1 MNNTLKISSIAD
13 LPKLLEVC
21 IEHLNDAILITEAE
35 PINSPGPKI
44 VWANKAF
51 YEHNGYTPNEI
62 IGQSPR
68 ILQGPE
74 SDRAT
79 IDRIGVALK
88 TWRPIRVEML
98 NYRKDGSTYWNE
110 FEIVPVKNE
119 KGWYTHWV
127 SVQRDITERKQI
139 QQQIH
144 QLAFYDMLTKLPNRY
159 LLRDRL
165 NQAMSTSKR
174 NGLYGALLFLDL
186 DNFKSINDQYGHT
199 AGDLLLVEVANRM
212 TACVR
217 DMDTVARFGGD
228 EFVIVL
234 CELDKNK
241 DTAKLRASI
250 VAEKICTT
258 LDNPYRLKLNL
269 EENQDDIVEHHCTAS
284 IGVTL
289 FIADQASEKDIFKW
303 ADDAMYE
310 AKEAGRNLVRFYE
323 ATA

>member
-1 MNNTLKISSIAD
+1 MNNILMIPSIAD
-13 LPKLLEVC
+13 LPNLLEIC

-35 PINSPGPKI
+35 PINSPGPRI

-51 YEHNGYTPNEI
+51 YQLTGYTPDEI

-74 SDRAT
+74 SDRAA
-79 IDRIGVALK
+79 IDKIRVALEK
-88 TWRPIRVEML
+88 WQSIRVELL

-110 FEIVPVKNE
+110 FEIVPVANV

-139 QQQIH
+139 QQQIN

-159 LLRDRL
+159 LLSDRL
-165 NQAMSTSKR
+165 TQATSTSKR

-186 DNFKSINDQYGHT
+186 DDFKPLNDQYGHA
-199 AGDLLLVEVANRM
+199 AGDLLLVEAANRM

-217 DMDTVARFGGD
+217 EMDTVARFGGD

-234 CELDKNK
+234 CELDENK
-241 DTAKLRASI
+241 DAAKVRASI

-258 LDNPYRLKLNL
+258 LAKPYLLKLHT
-269 EENQDDIVEHHCTAS
+269 EENQDNIIEHHCTAS